1 MLHIPF
7 SERAHVKISY
17 YIKQLKQ
24 GFVKGLGSAQTP
36 PPYPRRPDR
45 SRLHRPHTTKCCV
58 GYSNFIIAAAAV
70 MVMACY
76 GAARA
81 ASRARAFCCR
91 RCRRPNCPSSYISP
105 LWSVKMSHAVEITWM
120 VHAV

>member
-58 GYSNFIIAAAAV
+58 HHRGGGGDGDGMLRRGIARLLTVAAVAAAQIV
-70 MVMACY
+70 
-76 GAARA
+76 
-81 ASRARAFCCR
+81 
-91 RCRRPNCPSSYISP
+91 RRPTFLLCG
-105 LWSVKMSHAVEITWM
+105 V
-120 VHAV
+120 